1 MEILNFATYEMNM
14 IIMIKT
20 LFRTT
25 LLASVALLTM
35 LIAGCKGNGE
45 KTKYDTMLYQPKY
58 AGGFRIAAGAD
69 SVPAIIVNN
78 PWQGADSVE
87 YTTRIEKPANRIVAM
102 SSTFVAM
109 LESLDAIDRIV
120 GVSGKDFISSEAL
133 RQRGDKV
140 VDVGYDTN
148 VDFEQLVMLNP
159 DMVLLYGVNGPSA
172 IEGKL
177 TELGIPFMYLGEY
190 LEQSP
195 LGKAEWVVAM
205 GQLIG
210 EREKAEAL
218 ADSISAEYNALMD
231 KAASVTV
238 KPKVM
243 INAPYGDSWWMPS
256 ATNYMAQLIA
266 DAGGDYIYKDNTG
279 NASES
284 IDIERAYM
292 LMNDANVWI
301 NPGQA
306 ASLAQ
311 LKDMAPR
318 FTDTGVYKSGNV
330 YNNNRRNTAGG
341 GNDFYESGVM
351 HPDIVLKDLISVFH
365 PGIFPDYT
373 PVYYHRLK

>member
-1 MEILNFATYEMNM
+1 
-14 IIMIKT
+14 MIKT
-20 LFRTT
+20 LYRAT
-25 LLASVALLTM
+25 LLTSVALLTM
-35 LIAGCKGNGE
+35 LIAGCKGNGG
-45 KTKYDTMLYQPKY
+45 KTGYDTTLYQPKY
-58 AGGFRIAAGAD
+58 AGGFRIAAGGD

-87 YTTRIEKPANRIVAM
+87 YTTRIEKPAKRIVAM

-120 GVSGKDFISSEAL
+120 GVSGKEYISSEAL
-133 RQRGDKV
+133 RKRGNKV
-140 VDVGYDTN
+140 ADVGYDTN
-148 VDFEQLVMLNP
+148 VDFERLVMLNP

-195 LGKAEWVVAM
+195 LGKAEWVVAI

-210 EREKAEAL
+210 EREKAIRL
-218 ADSISAEYNALMD
+218 ADRIATNYNALKESISSFTD
-231 KAASVTV
+231 

-243 INAPYGDSWWMPS
+243 LNAPYGDSWWMPS
-256 ATNYMAQLIA
+256 TSNYMAQLIA
-266 DAGGDYIYKDNTG
+266 DAGGDYVYMENTG

-292 LMNDANVWI
+292 LMNDADVWI

-306 ASLAQ
+306 TSLAQ
-311 LKDMAPR
+311 LADMTPR
-318 FTDTGVYKSGNV
+318 FTDTAVFRSGNV

-351 HPDIVLKDLISVFH
+351 HPDIVLKDLIAVFH

-373 PVYYHRLK
+373 PVYYHKLK